1 MDIMD
6 QLVSKSL
13 QLAEELQ
20 HKITEHISSTEKSF
34 HKKMQK
40 LLENPKNKVML
51 IELLDRSFRCFDNS
65 ARFNEIE
72 YILGKYGIAD
82 FFSAYEKFLLLAFL
96 SAGKLAPNMSVPFFV
111 NYIRN
116 DTKAM
121 VLDEERS
128 KLDAHIIKRKGQNIT
143 LNVNLIGEEVLGE
156 AESLYRMHKYED
168 ALRSEH
174 IEYISIKIT
183 TIFSQINIIDF
194 EYSKS
199 EVVKR
204 LDELYTIAQE
214 SEKKNGKKKFIN
226 LDMEEFR
233 DLELTVSAF
242 MESVSKFDIEAGIV
256 LQAYIPDSLK
266 YLEKLHAF
274 SKERVKSG
282 KPAIK
287 IRFVKGA
294 NMESE
299 ETIASQKGWELPTFS
314 RKIDTDSNY
323 NKMLNFVLEGD
334 NYKYIRIGIAS
345 HNLFEI
351 AYAYTRVYDKGAQE
365 SFTFE
370 MLEGMSLQASYELSK
385 MHKLILY
392 APVCNDEH
400 FNNAIAYLVRRLD
413 ENTSE
418 DNFMRYFFN
427 LQVGSKNWETQ
438 KQLFLDSL
446 ENIAKLDNS
455 THRTQNRLAPQS
467 GKSTYDHKEFTNE
480 SDTDF
485 ILSQNRE
492 WAQQIKAKY
501 QNLPTL
507 EIYPIAGEKLEN
519 AGMQKTEVF
528 DHIQNKKIATVA
540 LANEEAITK
549 ALEIA
554 KEDKSGFSKMDHKDI
569 HKLISQ
575 VAQKVRERRGDL
587 IGIAALEVGKTYAET
602 DPEVSEAIDFLEFYP
617 YSLKTLKEQN
627 PNTHFSPKGIG
638 VVIAPWNFPVGISI
652 GTIAAPLAA
661 GNRVIYKPSSLSSV
675 TGYML
680 CECFWDA
687 GIPRDALIYLPA
699 KGSDISKYLLKDKSV
714 CFSVLTGGED
724 TAYKMLEANPAL
736 LLSAETGGKN
746 ATIVSKMAD
755 RDQAIKNI
763 IHSAFSNSGQKCSA
777 TSLLVLEEEVYND
790 ENFKKTLI
798 DATKSMAVGDPF
810 VLKNKIGTLADKVND
825 KVQKA
830 IDTKE
835 SYEEWLI
842 APSFENNNP
851 YLMKPAIKYGTKE
864 GDYTHK
870 TELFVPILS
879 VMCAKNLKHAISI
892 VNSTGYGLTSA
903 LESLDER
910 EWDEWIENIEAG
922 NLYINKSTTGAI
934 VLRQP
939 FGGVKKSAIGFG
951 RKVGIFNYITQFMDI
966 SQKDS
971 DNNLLDTPIAKSL
984 ETLAQNGVNATEVK
998 TIVNMAK
1005 SYAYH
1010 NKHEFETKKDYVN
1023 IRGED
1028 NLFSYTKVHSIGY
1041 RISSTDT
1048 LTDIMGVIIGAN
1060 TCKIPL
1066 VLSIDSRESNP
1077 HFAIV
1082 EQNLSKLGLNAQI
1095 RYESDKEF
1103 AEKISEFGRVRYFA
1117 TPDREN
1123 SIYKASAMNAIIIA
1137 SAKPLINGRFELL
1150 YYHHEKSVSIS
1161 YHRYGNL
1168 GARALKKA

>member
-1 MDIMD
+1 MDE
-6 QLVSKSL
+6 LVSKSI
-13 QLAEELQ
+13 QLAETLQ
-20 HKITEHISSTEKSF
+20 EKITQNISSTEKKF
-34 HKKMQK
+34 HEKMQK

-51 IELLDRSFRCFDNS
+51 IELLDRSFRCFDNK

-82 FFSAYEKFLLLAFL
+82 FFSSYEKFLLMAFL
-96 SAGKLAPNMSVPFFV
+96 SAGKFAPNMSVPFFV
-111 NYIRN
+111 NHIRE
-116 DTKAM
+116 DTKTM
-121 VLDEERS
+121 VLDEEKS
-128 KLDAHIIKRKGQNIT
+128 KLDNHIVKREHQGIT
-143 LNVNLIGEEVLGE
+143 LNVNLIGEEVLGN

-168 ALRSEH
+168 ALKSEH
-174 IEYISIKIT
+174 IKYISIKIT

-194 EYSKS
+194 EYSKN

-204 LDELYTIAQE
+204 LDKLYQIAQE
-214 SEKKNGKKKFIN
+214 YQKQHGVEKFIN

-233 DLELTVSAF
+233 DLELTVAAF
-242 MESVSKFDIEAGIV
+242 MESVSKFDVHAGIV
-256 LQAYIPDSLK
+256 LQAYIPDSLM

-299 ETIASQKGWELPTFS
+299 ETIASQKGWELPTFD
-314 RKIDTDSNY
+314 RKMDTDSNY
-323 NKMLNFVLEGD
+323 NKMLDFVLEGD
-334 NYKYIRIGIAS
+334 NYKYIKIGIAS
-345 HNLFEI
+345 HNIFEI
-351 AYAYTRVYDKGAQE
+351 AYAYTRIYEKKAQE

-370 MLEGMSLQASYELSK
+370 MLEGMSLQASYELSQ

-392 APVCNDEH
+392 APVCNQEH

-427 LQVGSKNWETQ
+427 LKVGSKNWEIQ

-446 ENIAKLDNS
+446 ANIERLDNS
-455 THRTQNRLAPQS
+455 THRVQNRLLPQKA
-467 GKSTYDHKEFTNE
+467 KSTYDHKEFENE

-485 ILSQNRE
+485 ILAQNRE
-492 WAQQIKAKY
+492 WAQKIKEKY
-501 QNLPTL
+501 TNLEAL
-507 EIYPIAGEKLEN
+507 EIYPVAGEKIQLE
-519 AGMQKTEVF
+519 GMKKTEIL
-528 DHIQNKKIATVA
+528 DKIKNKKIASVA
-540 LANEEAITK
+540 QANGEAIEK
-549 ALEIA
+549 ILQIA
-554 KEDKSGFSKMDHKDI
+554 KEDKSGFSKMDFKEI
-569 HKLISQ
+569 HKILSK
-575 VAQKVRERRGDL
+575 VAQNLRERRGDL

-602 DPEVSEAIDFLEFYP
+602 DAEVSEAIDFLEFYP
-617 YSLKTLKEQN
+617 YSLRTLQEQN
-627 PNTHFSPKGIG
+627 PHTHFSPKGIG
-638 VVIAPWNFPVGISI
+638 VVIAPWNFPVGISA

-661 GNRVIYKPSSLSSV
+661 GNRVIYKPSSLSSI

-687 GIPRDALIYLPA
+687 GVPKDSLIYLPA
-699 KGSDISKYLLKDKSV
+699 KGSDISKYLLGDESIS
-714 CFSVLTGGED
+714 FSILTGGED

-777 TSLLVLEEEVYND
+777 TSLLILEEEVYND

-798 DATKSMAVGDPF
+798 DATESMSVGDPF

-830 IDTKE
+830 IDSKE
-835 SYEEWLI
+835 THEEWAI
-842 APSFENNNP
+842 KPTFIDNNP

-870 TELFVPILS
+870 TELFVPILT
-879 VMCAKNLKHAISI
+879 VMCAKDLPHAISI
-892 VNSTGYGLTSA
+892 ANSTGYGLTSG

-910 EWDEWIENIEAG
+910 EWEYYINHIEAG
-922 NLYINKSTTGAI
+922 NIYINKSTTGAV

-939 FGGVKKSAIGFG
+939 FGGIKKSAIGFG
-951 RKVGIFNYITQFMDI
+951 RKVGIFNYITQFMNI
-966 SQKDS
+966 SQEDA
-971 DNNLLDTPIAKSL
+971 DTHLLQSSIATKLEQFQTHADASQKEAL
-984 ETLAQNGVNATEVK
+984 ETAIT
-998 TIVNMAK
+998 MAK

-1010 NKHEFETKKDYVN
+1010 NKNEFETKKDYVH

-1028 NLFSYTKVHSIGY
+1028 NIFCYTKVKSIGY
-1041 RISSTDT
+1041 RISKEDS
-1048 LTDIMGVIIGAN
+1048 LQDIMGVIIAAN
-1060 TCKIPL
+1060 ICNIPL
-1066 VLSIDSRESNP
+1066 TISIDSKQSNT
-1077 HFAIV
+1077 HFASI

-1095 RYESDKEF
+1095 HYESNKDF
-1103 AEKISEFGRVRYFA
+1103 AAKISQFDRVRYF
-1117 TPDREN
+1117 TKPSKEDI
-1123 SIYKASAMNAIIIA
+1123 IYQAASKNAIIIA

-1150 YYHHEKSVSIS
+1150 YYHFEKSVSIS

-1168 GARALKKA
+1168 GARALKKD